1 MESLTKNKQSRETI
15 SKMVE
20 KYFSPLKVKNYRE
33 LTEGYFNIAYEI
45 HLSNGEQVILKI
57 APSKEMH
64 VMTYEK
70 NIMFSEV
77 EAMKLAIR
85 HGGIPVPKM
94 LGYDESCT
102 ICDSPYFFME
112 KLEGKSLNTIKGS
125 LSSEQ
130 INSIYVDRRNKQKN
144 KRYTL
149 SYVRVSRT
157 A

>member
-70 NIMFSEV
+70 ISCS
-77 EAMKLAIR
+77 AKWKL
-85 HGGIPVPKM
+85 
-94 LGYDESCT
+94 
-102 ICDSPYFFME
+102 
-112 KLEGKSLNTIKGS
+112 
-125 LSSEQ
+125 
-130 INSIYVDRRNKQKN
+130 
-144 KRYTL
+144 
-149 SYVRVSRT
+149 
-157 A
+157 